1 MVLSKGV
8 PFNLA
13 SIFLGMA
20 ERSMASEH
28 ISFYISSFSKSDKWY
43 LLGEPRQLQKLVTNN
58 ARIFDLEI

>member
-8 PFNLA
+8 PFDLA

-28 ISFYISSFSKSDKWY
+28 VSFYISTFTKSDKWY
-43 LLGEPRQLQKLVTNN
+43 LLGEPRQLQKVVTNHP
-58 ARIFDLEI
+58 RTFDLEI